1 MEPVIFYG
9 VPSGC
14 SLASI
19 IASEWLGQPYRLVR
33 IEMMQAWPERFAQ
46 VNPRMKTPAMI
57 TAQGQTLT
65 ESLAILQHIG
75 QRGEQRGI
83 GFAPGTHDADRL
95 AAMLSYL
102 VTDLFAAFA
111 PLWAL
116 YDASIEDPVVKSVLR
131 KYGSDNV
138 RREYGYL
145 DGLLAGRDWLLGGP
159 GPTVADAYLFAIG
172 RWAEYH
178 EVFVLEESYPNVAR
192 YLRKLADDA
201 AVRFALEIETHG
213 EARGNG
219 SCLGHVSIESLDL
232 PGAPPGPPAQPPQ
245 AALPR

>member
-1 MEPVIFYG
+1 MESVIFYG

-14 SLASI
+14 SLASV

-33 IEMMQAWPERFAQ
+33 IEMMDKWPERFAQ
-46 VNPRMKTPAMI
+46 VNPRMKTPAML
-57 TAQGQTLT
+57 TAHGHSLT

-75 QRGEQRGI
+75 QRGAAQGL

-116 YDASIEDPVVKSVLR
+116 YDAGVDDPLVKRVLR
-131 KYGSDNV
+131 GHGEDNV
-138 RREYGYL
+138 RKEYAYL
-145 DGLLAGRDWLLGGP
+145 DALLAGRAWLLGGEQ
-159 GPTVADAYLFAIG
+159 PTVADAYLFAIG

-178 EVFVLEESYPNVAR
+178 KVFVLEESYPNVAR
-192 YLRKLADDA
+192 YMRRLADDP
-201 AVRFALEIETHG
+201 AVRFALEVEK
-213 EARGNG
+213 NG
-219 SCLGHVSIESLDL
+219 DTAGSASCLGHVDL
-232 PGAPPGPPAQPPQ
+232 AQLELL
-245 AALPR
+245 AA

>member
-1 MEPVIFYG
+1 METTIFYG

-19 IASEWLGQPYRLVR
+19 IASEWLAQPYRLVR
-33 IEMMQAWPERFAQ
+33 IEMMDSWPERFAQ

-57 TAQGQTLT
+57 SADGHSLT

-75 QRGEQRGI
+75 QRGVDKGL

-102 VTDLFAAFA
+102 VTDLFASFA

-116 YDASIEDPVVKSVLR
+116 YDAGTNDRTVKEVLR
-131 KYGSDNV
+131 AYGSENV
-138 RREYGYL
+138 RREYAYL
-145 DGLLAGRDWLLGGP
+145 DGLLAEREWLLGGTK
-159 GPTVADAYLFAIG
+159 PTVADAYLFAIG

-178 EVFVLEESYPNVAR
+178 KVAVLEESYPNVAR
-192 YLRKLADDA
+192 YMRKLADDP
-201 AVRFALEIETHG
+201 AVRFALEVEKHG
-213 EARGNG
+213 QGRGNG
-219 SCLGHVSIESLDL
+219 SCLGHVEI
-232 PGAPPGPPAQPPQ
+232 GQV
-245 AALPR
+245 ALAG